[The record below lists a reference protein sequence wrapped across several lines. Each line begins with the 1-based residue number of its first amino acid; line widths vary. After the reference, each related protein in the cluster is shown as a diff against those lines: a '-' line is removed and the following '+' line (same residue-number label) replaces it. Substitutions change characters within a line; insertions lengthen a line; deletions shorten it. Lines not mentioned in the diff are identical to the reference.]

1 MIVGVTGASGALGR
15 LVANGLLNLV
25 DPADVVLTTRDPS
38 ALAEYAALG
47 VDVRH
52 ADFTERATLH
62 GAFRGIDRLL
72 LISADN
78 IGSRVSGQLAA
89 IETATRVGVSH
100 IAYTSIPRP
109 EPDNPAIVA
118 PDHRATEHAL
128 RSSGL
133 QWTALRNNLYAELQ
147 LGAIERARAT
157 GTLITNAGDGGA
169 AYVTRR
175 DCAAA
180 AVGVLTGDVEANVA
194 FDVTGPRLVTAQDI
208 AALAGSHVEV
218 VLVDDDAYAAEL
230 RGSGLP
236 ADVVQLLTSMGAAT
250 RRGFLADVSDAVARL
265 SGRPATPLEAL
276 LSYER
281 D

>member
-133 QWTALRNNLYAELQ
+133 QWTPLRNNLYAELQ

-194 FDVTGPRLVTAQDI
+194 
-208 AALAGSHVEV
+208 
-218 VLVDDDAYAAEL
+218 EL